1 MSTIPTSAR
10 RTPAEQPPPG
20 AGDDET
26 RSLLAAIVESSED
39 AIISKDLSG
48 VVRFW
53 NRSAERIFGYSSDEI
68 VGRPIAPLIPPER
81 RDEEHSIIRRIARG
95 ERIDTLETQRLTKH
109 GLRIDVSATISP
121 VRNAE
126 GAIVGASGVLRDITQ
141 RKRDEAALRDSESRK
156 SAILESALDCIVTMD
171 EAGRITEFN
180 PAAERTFGW
189 PRDRI
194 LGRTVAETI
203 IPERSRAAH
212 TTGLARF
219 RETGE
224 PGVVG
229 RRVELDAV
237 RADGSEFPVELA
249 VSATRLDSGA
259 LVYTAY
265 LRDITERRRAEA
277 EIRERR
283 DRLEAAVRE
292 RTVELEDSHQRLRVS
307 ERMAA
312 LGTLSAG
319 IGHDMGNLLLPLR
332 IRLDAL
338 ERTAL
343 SPERA
348 EDVAAIRSC
357 AEYLQRLASSLRLLA
372 TGDDSG
378 AAGGPTSLLSWWNIA
393 EPMIRTCLP
402 RVVRLEAAID
412 ADTPPVAL
420 AGHELTQLVFN
431 LVQNAGHSCAG
442 RPDSLV
448 RFEARSDG
456 AGRVVLAVTDNGVGM
471 SEDVRARC
479 LEPFFTT
486 GTRAFSTGLGLSL
499 VAGIVERAHG
509 RIEIDSAPNLGTRFS
524 ISVPAVPASVHAP
537 ADRAAAWVA
546 LTDLRIRS
554 LVLATLDAFG
564 IRAAFGITDPSAW
577 LLVSDTDSTP
587 PDGIE
592 RFLGANP
599 ARRALIFGGTRSERV
614 TPIEPGAGMA
624 RIREALRRAVDSHV
638 EGAAAG

>member
-10 RTPAEQPPPG
+10 RTSGEHPPAV

-48 VVRFW
+48 VVRSW
-53 NRSAERIFGYSSDEI
+53 NRSAERIFGYRSAEI
-68 VGRPIAPLIPPER
+68 IGRPIAPLIPPER
-81 RDEEHSIIRRIARG
+81 RNEEDSILRRIARG

-109 GLRIDVSATISP
+109 GVRIDVSATISP
-121 VRNAE
+121 VRNAD
-126 GAIVGASGVLRDITQ
+126 GAIIGASGVLRDITQ
-141 RKRDEAALRDSESRK
+141 RKRDEAALRDSETRK

-189 PRDRI
+189 PRDRV
-194 LGRTVAETI
+194 LGRTVAETL
-203 IPERSRAAH
+203 IPERNRAAH
-212 TTGLARF
+212 AAGLARF

-224 PGVVG
+224 RRVLG

-249 VSATRLDSGA
+249 VSATRLESGA

-277 EIRERR
+277 ELLERR

-292 RTVELEDSHQRLRVS
+292 RTDELEDSHQRLRVS

-343 SPERA
+343 TPERA
-348 EDVAAIRSC
+348 ADVAAIRSC

-372 TGDDSG
+372 TGADSDP
-378 AAGGPTSLLSWWNIA
+378 AGGPTSLAPWWNVA

-412 ADTPPVAL
+412 PDAPHVAL

-431 LVQNAGHSCAG
+431 LVQNAGHACAG
-442 RPDSLV
+442 RPDPLV
-448 RFEARSDG
+448 RIEARAGG
-456 AGRVVLAVTDNGVGM
+456 ADRVVLTVTDNGAGM

-486 GTRAFSTGLGLSL
+486 RTRSVSTGLGLSL
-499 VAGIVERAHG
+499 VAGIVDRAHG
-509 RIEIDSAPNLGTRFS
+509 LMEIDSAPDLGTRFA
-524 ISVPAVPASVHAP
+524 ISLPCAPPQRPASR
-537 ADRAAAWVA
+537 DGGAAWVA
-546 LTDLRIRS
+546 LADPRIRA
-554 LVLATLDAFG
+554 LILAALDALG
-564 IRAAFGITDPSAW
+564 VRAAFGMTDPAAW
-577 LLVSDTDSTP
+577 LLVSDPHSTP
-587 PDGIE
+587 TDGIE
-592 RFLGANP
+592 RFLGAHP
-599 ARRALIFGGTRSERV
+599 ARRALIFGGTRSDRV
-614 TPIEPGAGMA
+614 TPIEPGAGVA
-624 RIREALRRAVDSHV
+624 VIREALRLAVTSRAH
-638 EGAAAG
+638 AGP